1 MKQIGNLA
9 VVCARR
15 QDVLLQVGSEKV
27 CVHVGAGPERNT
39 LHAAW
44 NDDDAIQRIVHE
56 FWQVC
61 SRQKWAAYR
70 TAGLPCG
77 AGKGENRM
85 IKNLNQLRRT
95 LREGTQL
102 EILDHCRP
110 ECIGQIR
117 NITLVNT
124 QGFYSTVANQ
134 PDASAN
140 RGNGGRG
147 PILWWGRAAHW
158 QFADGVCSVFDS
170 EQKHTEEELVMSFRV
185 LEKEAA

>member
-1 MKQIGNLA
+1 
-9 VVCARR
+9 
-15 QDVLLQVGSEKV
+15 
-27 CVHVGAGPERNT
+27 
-39 LHAAW
+39 
-44 NDDDAIQRIVHE
+44 
-56 FWQVC
+56 
-61 SRQKWAAYR
+61 
-70 TAGLPCG
+70 
-77 AGKGENRM
+77 M

-140 RGNGGRG
+140 RRQRRPRPDPLVGQSR
-147 PILWWGRAAHW
+147 PLA
-158 QFADGVCSVFDS
+158 VCRRCL
-170 EQKHTEEELVMSFRV
+170 QCFRQ
-185 LEKEAA
+185 

>member
-1 MKQIGNLA
+1 
-9 VVCARR
+9 
-15 QDVLLQVGSEKV
+15 
-27 CVHVGAGPERNT
+27 
-39 LHAAW
+39 
-44 NDDDAIQRIVHE
+44 
-56 FWQVC
+56 
-61 SRQKWAAYR
+61 
-70 TAGLPCG
+70 
-77 AGKGENRM
+77 M

-140 RGNGGRG
+140 R
-147 PILWWGRAAHW
+147 AARW

>member
-1 MKQIGNLA
+1 
-9 VVCARR
+9 
-15 QDVLLQVGSEKV
+15 
-27 CVHVGAGPERNT
+27 
-39 LHAAW
+39 
-44 NDDDAIQRIVHE
+44 
-56 FWQVC
+56 
-61 SRQKWAAYR
+61 
-70 TAGLPCG
+70 
-77 AGKGENRM
+77 M

-170 EQKHTEEELVMSFRV
+170 EQKHGPKRYAIPETWYKQSGTSGTPELQSILRGPLLLHSASALSGRTERSADSLRLLPSGTPHRMLAGSLDKVNRCSG
-185 LEKEAA
+185 

>member
-1 MKQIGNLA
+1 
-9 VVCARR
+9 
-15 QDVLLQVGSEKV
+15 
-27 CVHVGAGPERNT
+27 
-39 LHAAW
+39 
-44 NDDDAIQRIVHE
+44 
-56 FWQVC
+56 
-61 SRQKWAAYR
+61 
-70 TAGLPCG
+70 
-77 AGKGENRM
+77 M

-147 PILWWGRAAHW
+147 PMQDIRLLL
-158 QFADGVCSVFDS
+158 FIKKYIDNNLFLMS
-170 EQKHTEEELVMSFRV
+170 LVTFRSMTI
-185 LEKEAA
+185 

>member
-1 MKQIGNLA
+1 
-9 VVCARR
+9 
-15 QDVLLQVGSEKV
+15 
-27 CVHVGAGPERNT
+27 
-39 LHAAW
+39 
-44 NDDDAIQRIVHE
+44 
-56 FWQVC
+56 
-61 SRQKWAAYR
+61 
-70 TAGLPCG
+70 
-77 AGKGENRM
+77 M

-140 RGNGGRG
+140 RGNVGQSR
-147 PILWWGRAAHW
+147 PLA
-158 QFADGVCSVFDS
+158 VCRRCL
-170 EQKHTEEELVMSFRV
+170 QCFRQ
-185 LEKEAA
+185 

>member
-1 MKQIGNLA
+1 MGFIPHSRIALWGGERRKSHDQKSESAAQDTSGRDTVGDIGSL
-9 VVCARR
+9 
-15 QDVLLQVGSEKV
+15 S
-27 CVHVGAGPERNT
+27 AG
-39 LHAAW
+39 
-44 NDDDAIQRIVHE
+44 VY
-56 FWQVC
+56 
-61 SRQKWAAYR
+61 WAD
-70 TAGLPCG
+70 T
-77 AGKGENRM
+77 
-85 IKNLNQLRRT
+85 
-95 LREGTQL
+95 
-102 EILDHCRP
+102 
-110 ECIGQIR
+110 

>member
-1 MKQIGNLA
+1 
-9 VVCARR
+9 
-15 QDVLLQVGSEKV
+15 
-27 CVHVGAGPERNT
+27 
-39 LHAAW
+39 
-44 NDDDAIQRIVHE
+44 
-56 FWQVC
+56 
-61 SRQKWAAYR
+61 
-70 TAGLPCG
+70 
-77 AGKGENRM
+77 M

-170 EQKHTEEELVMSFRV
+170 EQKHTEEELVMPEYDGWCGEPAVHRSWCCPGQGSQNFLFGCLLHGAV
-185 LEKEAA
+185 WCAADAGDAV

>member
-1 MKQIGNLA
+1 
-9 VVCARR
+9 
-15 QDVLLQVGSEKV
+15 
-27 CVHVGAGPERNT
+27 
-39 LHAAW
+39 
-44 NDDDAIQRIVHE
+44 
-56 FWQVC
+56 
-61 SRQKWAAYR
+61 
-70 TAGLPCG
+70 
-77 AGKGENRM
+77 M

-147 PILWWGRAAHW
+147 PILWWGRAATGSL
-158 QFADGVCSVFDS
+158 QTVFAVFS
-170 EQKHTEEELVMSFRV
+170 TVNRSIRKKNWLCPSGYLKRRQHNGTEYF
-185 LEKEAA
+185 

>member
-1 MKQIGNLA
+1 
-9 VVCARR
+9 
-15 QDVLLQVGSEKV
+15 
-27 CVHVGAGPERNT
+27 
-39 LHAAW
+39 
-44 NDDDAIQRIVHE
+44 
-56 FWQVC
+56 
-61 SRQKWAAYR
+61 
-70 TAGLPCG
+70 
-77 AGKGENRM
+77 M

-140 RGNGGRG
+140 CQWAALPHQRIG
-147 PILWWGRAAHW
+147 PRPPLPLL
-158 QFADGVCSVFDS
+158 ADGVCSVFDS

>member
-1 MKQIGNLA
+1 
-9 VVCARR
+9 
-15 QDVLLQVGSEKV
+15 
-27 CVHVGAGPERNT
+27 
-39 LHAAW
+39 
-44 NDDDAIQRIVHE
+44 
-56 FWQVC
+56 
-61 SRQKWAAYR
+61 
-70 TAGLPCG
+70 
-77 AGKGENRM
+77 M

-147 PILWWGRAAHW
+147 PV
-158 QFADGVCSVFDS
+158 FAVFS
-170 EQKHTEEELVMSFRV
+170 TVNRSIRKKNWLCPSGYLKRRQHNGIIK
-185 LEKEAA
+185 

>member
-1 MKQIGNLA
+1 
-9 VVCARR
+9 
-15 QDVLLQVGSEKV
+15 
-27 CVHVGAGPERNT
+27 
-39 LHAAW
+39 
-44 NDDDAIQRIVHE
+44 
-56 FWQVC
+56 
-61 SRQKWAAYR
+61 
-70 TAGLPCG
+70 
-77 AGKGENRM
+77 M

-140 RGNGGRG
+140 RGNGGPRPDPLVG
-147 PILWWGRAAHW
+147 QSRPLA
-158 QFADGVCSVFDS
+158 VCRRCL
-170 EQKHTEEELVMSFRV
+170 QCFRQ
-185 LEKEAA
+185 

>member
-1 MKQIGNLA
+1 
-9 VVCARR
+9 
-15 QDVLLQVGSEKV
+15 
-27 CVHVGAGPERNT
+27 
-39 LHAAW
+39 
-44 NDDDAIQRIVHE
+44 
-56 FWQVC
+56 
-61 SRQKWAAYR
+61 
-70 TAGLPCG
+70 
-77 AGKGENRM
+77 M

-147 PILWWGRAAHW
+147 PDRKSTRLNSSHPPESRMPSSA
-158 QFADGVCSVFDS
+158 
-170 EQKHTEEELVMSFRV
+170 
-185 LEKEAA
+185 

>member
-1 MKQIGNLA
+1 
-9 VVCARR
+9 
-15 QDVLLQVGSEKV
+15 
-27 CVHVGAGPERNT
+27 
-39 LHAAW
+39 
-44 NDDDAIQRIVHE
+44 
-56 FWQVC
+56 
-61 SRQKWAAYR
+61 
-70 TAGLPCG
+70 
-77 AGKGENRM
+77 M

-170 EQKHTEEELVMSFRV
+170 EQKHTEEELVKYPCEAREDLWSAGEKRSRKNYYHEDAVGLNKSDFRGGQN
-185 LEKEAA
+185 LGKAFAGE